1 MMGSDD
7 LLLEVEGVVDLHSI
21 FSGRREDSK
30 FEIPFAI
37 PVAEGDFNINR
48 LTNKRFQE
56 RVLGDARGI
65 NLNRASAIGHRIGR
79 VATAALGNRALEGI
93 DVQRDG
99 VIGFVEL
106 FQIRNGLAGDEGRG
120 REFMATK
127 FIGNKFGIA
136 KALFTK
142 VIFGCRPKITGRI
155 KNNLLAHFDVSEP
168 FRGVVEGNG
177 NRSVFIKEVETILDG
192 QRRADDTFDGNFGID
207 RGFFG
212 RIDVG
217 RGDVTKGF
225 AFNGNLLGRGLKS
238 F

>member
-30 FEIPFAI
+30 FEFPFAI

-99 VIGFVEL
+99 VIGVLSNFFKSEMVLPVMKAEAGSSWL
-106 FQIRNGLAGDEGRG
+106 PNSLA
-120 REFMATK
+120 TSL
-127 FIGNKFGIA
+127 
-136 KALFTK
+136 ALLRH
-142 VIFGCRPKITGRI
+142 CSPK
-155 KNNLLAHFDVSEP
+155 L
-168 FRGVVEGNG
+168 
-177 NRSVFIKEVETILDG
+177 
-192 QRRADDTFDGNFGID
+192 
-207 RGFFG
+207 
-212 RIDVG
+212 
-217 RGDVTKGF
+217 
-225 AFNGNLLGRGLKS
+225 
-238 F
+238 